1 MKEEINEDRNQMIQR
16 GRFELSRGQRG
27 CDRMERYGSVSI
39 KEETFSFQKKM
50 KHQERQEVLIAKE
63 TYYHKVCFL

>member
-1 MKEEINEDRNQMIQR
+1 MIQR
-16 GRFELSRGQRG
+16 GRFELSHGQRG

-39 KEETFSFQKKM
+39 KEETFSFQKKKKM

-63 TYYHKVCFL
+63 MRLIIIKYAFSD

>member
-1 MKEEINEDRNQMIQR
+1 MIQR
-16 GRFELSRGQRG
+16 GRFELSHGQRG

-39 KEETFSFQKKM
+39 KEETFSFQKKKKKM

-63 TYYHKVCFL
+63 MRLIIIKYAFSD